1 VGDRIQKQAFL
12 IATSAADDASYLALD
27 DLASVLAS
35 HPGTR
40 VVGGHM
46 VSLLA
51 AAFPSPNL
59 VERRTN
65 DADAG
70 IPVELAGSGAMHGEL
85 VANGYAATSGNSYEK
100 RRESLPSSTIDLL
113 IPAFSGTFAS
123 IEVGGRAFDASPGLG
138 LVVDNENG
146 IDVEA
151 SMTLR
156 DGTELQTAV
165 TVPTLEAAF
174 VVKAY
179 AWRDRHPV
187 TIKDAVDLS
196 NLLAILDH
204 HGAEAVG
211 GWKLSTPQSS
221 GTRQEAQQIAE
232 QAATWA
238 DSGRLSKASGVDPRL
253 FAVLLRKHVARMG
266 PQAP

>member
-1 VGDRIQKQAFL
+1 MPGRIQKQAFL
-12 IATSAADDASYLALD
+12 VATSAADDASYLALE
-27 DLASVLAS
+27 DLATVLGP

-59 VERRTN
+59 VLRRTN

-70 IPVELAGSGAMHGEL
+70 ITLELAGSGLLHDDL
-85 VANGYAATSGNSYEK
+85 VRNGYVATSGNSYEK
-100 RRESLPSSTIDLL
+100 TLDSMPSLNIDLL
-113 IPAFSGTFAS
+113 VPAYSGTFAS
-123 IEVGGRAFDASPGLG
+123 VAVGERAFDASPGLG

-146 IDVEA
+146 IDIEA
-151 SMTLR
+151 FMTLR
-156 DGTELQTAV
+156 NGTELHAAV

-179 AWRDRHPV
+179 AWRDRYV
-187 TIKDAVDLS
+187 STIKDAVDLS

-204 HGAEAVG
+204 HGADAVG
-211 GWKLSTPQSS
+211 GWKLGTLQAD
-221 GTRQEAQQIAE
+221 GTRREAQQIAE
-232 QAATWA
+232 RAATWA
-238 DSGRLSKASGVDPRL
+238 DSDQFSKASGVDPRL
-253 FAVLLRKHVARMG
+253 FSVLIRKHVARTSR
-266 PQAP
+266 